1 MAPITLDCG
10 KHAGHPADQA
20 SPAPALQHIHER
32 QCLGAQQA
40 YSNGLRRGVSAHNG
54 RRFFRCLLLRFHGAE
69 RIIFMGEP
77 GRMTPMV
84 VYWSNHLKGSLFDPL
99 KVVFWSPDL
108 PRPGQ
113 RSCVFSPAFVQSNG
127 QSHRRCSDRCLL
139 LRLHAAAVLL
149 FAGRPLTTRCLTV
162 AAPRKCCSVTSP
174 PCVALLALP
183 FTDRPLFLRCLPM
196 TYFTVQVMKWTRS
209 RETSSPSHARR

>member
-1 MAPITLDCG
+1 
-10 KHAGHPADQA
+10 
-20 SPAPALQHIHER
+20 
-32 QCLGAQQA
+32 
-40 YSNGLRRGVSAHNG
+40 
-54 RRFFRCLLLRFHGAE
+54 
-69 RIIFMGEP
+69 
-77 GRMTPMV
+77 MV
-84 VYWSNHLKGSLFDPL
+84 VYWSNHLKGSLFDPF
-99 KVVFWSPDL
+99 KVVYWSNHLKGSSFDPFKVGYWSNHLKGSLFDPFKVGYWSNHLIGSLFDPFKVVYWSPDL

-127 QSHRRCSDRCLL
+127 QSHRRCFDRCLL
-139 LRLHAAAVLL
+139 LRLHAAAVLF